1 MDMKKA
7 AALMECVLD
16 LKRGIVAVDI
26 AQTEA
31 EFASWTIPK
40 LKGRLSFCSMV
51 RLASMGY
58 QRKALG
64 ENFGCRGAAEVFR
77 FVEPGRESVTGERMF
92 SFGLYAEL
100 ETAQKVQ
107 LSMATL
113 VEPCSGIAVMPLATC
128 VREPDSLVLIVNSYQ
143 SMRLV
148 QAWAYHHGPVT
159 NLSLLGNRG
168 ICSECVARPLSTGE
182 LHISPLCSNTRH
194 LAKWTDGE
202 MGIGIPFEQL
212 ESLLDGLVQTIPA
225 VESEQRKHAIIE
237 RCTLAEVELSL
248 PVRKSYFSRR

>member
-1 MDMKKA
+1 MDMIKA
-7 AALMECVLD
+7 AALMECVLN

-26 AQTEA
+26 AATEG
-31 EFASWTIPK
+31 EFAVWTMPK

-77 FVEPGRESVTGERMF
+77 FVELGRESETGERMF

-100 ETAQKVQ
+100 EMAKKVQ
-107 LSMATL
+107 SSMATL
-113 VEPCSGIAVMPLATC
+113 VEPCSGIAVMPLAAC
-128 VREPDSLVLIVNSYQ
+128 VREPKSLVFIVNSYQ
-143 SMRLV
+143 AMRLV

-159 NLSLLGNRG
+159 NLSILGNRG

-202 MGIGIPFEQL
+202 LGVGVPFTQL
-212 ESLLDGLVQTIPA
+212 EVLLDGLMQTIPA
-225 VESEQRKHAIIE
+225 VESEQRKHGIIE
-237 RCTLAEVELSL
+237 RCALAGVELSL
-248 PVRKSYFSRR
+248 PGRKSYFSRG